1 MGTDAQMI
9 HRTTR
14 AALAGAVFVGL
25 IPATA
30 FAKSSPAPIYGAD
43 KPGAIDGNYIVVL
56 KSGAGPGAADRTKRR
71 ARDRGG
77 RVAHEYNLALRGFS
91 ATLSDQALADVRSD
105 PDVAYVEPD
114 AVISLSAT
122 QTQAT
127 FGLDR
132 IDQPSLPL
140 NGSYSYSATG
150 AGVTAYIIDTGI
162 RMTHAQFGGR
172 AVSGFDAVDGG
183 LADDCAGHGTHV
195 AGTVGA
201 TTYGVA
207 KQVKLV
213 AVRVLDCD
221 GSGLAS
227 GVISG
232 IDYVTAAHQAGQPAV
247 ANMSLGGGASTA
259 LDQAVNNSIA
269 DGVNY
274 AVAAGNANANACNDS
289 PARVANALTVGSTTS
304 TDARSSFSNFGS
316 CVDLF
321 APGSSITS
329 SWNTSDTAT
338 STSSGTSMAAPHVA
352 GVAALYL
359 QGAPAATASTV
370 ANALVSTAT
379 TGKVTSAG
387 TGSPNRLLSSLLGS
401 PPVAPSPP
409 PPPPPPP
416 SGCGLAESA
425 GGSLSGA
432 NDYDMQPNIT
442 GYTATRSGTHRGCL
456 RGPST
461 ADFDLALYKRS
472 ATSWQRVAISQRT
485 GASEDISYNGTA
497 GTYYWRVYSYSG
509 SGSYGFGMAR
519 PA

>member
-1 MGTDAQMI
+1 MI

-14 AALAGAVFVGL
+14 AALAGAILFGL
-25 IPATA
+25 MPATTSA
-30 FAKSSPAPIYGAD
+30 QSAPAPMYGAG
-43 KPGAIDGNYIVVL
+43 KPGAIKGNYIVVL
-56 KSGAGPGAADRTKRR
+56 KSGADAAAADRTKRR

-77 RVAHEYNLALRGFS
+77 RVAREYNRAVRGFS

-132 IDQPSLPL
+132 IDQSSLPL
-140 NGSYSYSATG
+140 NGSYTYSATG

-162 RMTHAQFGGR
+162 RTTHAQFGGR

-183 LADDCAGHGTHV
+183 MADDCAGHGTHV
-195 AGTVGA
+195 AGTIGGM
-201 TTYGVA
+201 TYGVA

-221 GSGLAS
+221 GSGLTS

-232 IDYVTAAHQAGQPAV
+232 IDYVTAAHQPGQPAV

-269 DGVNY
+269 DGVSY
-274 AVAAGNANANACNDS
+274 AIAAGNANANACDDS

-304 TDARSSFSNFGS
+304 TDARSSFSNFGP

-329 SWNTSDTAT
+329 SWSTSDTAT
-338 STSSGTSMAAPHVA
+338 NAISGTSMAAPHVA

-359 QGAPAATASTV
+359 QGAPAATPSTV
-370 ANALVSTAT
+370 ATALLSTAT
-379 TGKVTSAG
+379 AGKVVSPG
-387 TGSPNRLLSSLLGS
+387 TGSPNRLLSSLLGT
-401 PPVAPSPP
+401 PPALPPPPPTPP

-416 SGCGLAESA
+416 SGCGLAESF

-432 NDYDMQPNIT
+432 NDYDMQPKDA
-442 GYTATRSGTHRGCL
+442 GFAAARSGTHRGCL

-472 ATSWQRVAISQRT
+472 GTSWQRVAISERT
-485 GASEDISYNGTA
+485 GASEDITYNGTA

-509 SGSYGFGMAR
+509 SGSYSFGMTR